1 MATSRPALLHVLPVA
16 PNSYGVAHGRCSSP
30 ADDDGKKMTALAA
43 TSATRDAAES
53 LRGGDQR
60 PIRRVAIIGA
70 GIAGLSLAH
79 ALHSTATDDLEVTI
93 FDSRSGPLDYT
104 AGAGVQINGGA
115 SVLRR
120 ISPELHGKVV
130 RAALPLGNIRS
141 RAKPWFR
148 SGTAT
153 NPFSTLL
160 EINLESAIKS
170 AGGDAEEALIVDGK
184 VQAFTI
190 MRGALQKILLEALP
204 STTRVELGKRLTN
217 I

>member
-1 MATSRPALLHVLPVA
+1 MATSRPALLLPVA
-16 PNSYGVAHGRCSSP
+16 PNSDGVAHGRCSSP
-30 ADDDGKKMTALAA
+30 ADDDGTKITALAA

-53 LRGGDQR
+53 VRDGER
-60 PIRRVAIIGA
+60 PMRVAIIGA

-130 RAALPLGNIRS
+130 RAALPLRNIRS

-160 EINLESAIKS
+160 EINLESAIKLS
-170 AGGDAEEALIVDGK
+170 LIH
-184 VQAFTI
+184 I
-190 MRGALQKILLEALP
+190 
-204 STTRVELGKRLTN
+204 
-217 I
+217 